1 VGCMSVYS
9 IINACDDEKK
19 LCKWERVIYSHGVP
33 RSHPHFTL
41 SDDHWSLVCLQ
52 GWQAKEAT

>member
-1 VGCMSVYS
+1 M
-9 IINACDDEKK
+9 NACDDEKK
-19 LCKWERVIYSHGVP
+19 LYKWERVIYSHGVP
-33 RSHPHFTL
+33 RSHPHFML